1 MGKKNSGNSWLN
13 AVKKAFRSPD
23 EKRNSRRREENE
35 QEEDDQKKRGT
46 KRWIFRRHFPLET
59 TIQHSAAK
67 FCSGDENMVRKQPKL
82 DDSGQR
88 KVIAVAMATT
98 AAAEAAVKTAR
109 AAVEIIRLSKPSL
122 LVKEDKAAVVIQT
135 IFRGYL
141 ARRALLALKGVV
153 NLQALIRGH
162 NVRKR
167 AKMTLQCIQSL
178 VRVQSLVCDQRRRLS
193 LEATSLGSMFSQGNS
208 GRKSSSRN
216 GIKNLNNLDVN
227 SSELEEIHALIQ
239 KAKECS
245 LKQGKTLAHALSQQ
259 MWKSDN
265 EDHFSD
271 KCINPRF
278 RKDGNLCNQRDS
290 IKNVEVDTSSPY
302 LNRTYD
308 QNHHDSMFIPT
319 SLYQKRLSLFAESPK
334 TPSSSKIQSISGSP
348 CYQSKYR
355 AAETPTSRSIYLH
368 RMSMSD
374 NSCPLPRP
382 NYMASTASAM
392 ARVRPHSTP
401 RLRPSSPSRDQTGS
415 AKKRLS
421 FPIHDEPYYGTE

>member
-13 AVKKAFRSPD
+13 AVKNAFRSPD

-35 QEEDDQKKRGT
+35 QEEDDQKRGT

-82 DDSGQR
+82 DDSEQR

-208 GRKSSSRN
+208 GRKSS
-216 GIKNLNNLDVN
+216 
-227 SSELEEIHALIQ
+227 
-239 KAKECS
+239 
-245 LKQGKTLAHALSQQ
+245 

-421 FPIHDEPYYGTE
+421 FPIRDEPYYGTE